1 MNVYLSGNSVTS
13 VIDLNDDSG
22 APLVNVDRVFYRV
35 VDSEDNELVEE
46 TEYKFGGEQDDSEE
60 EEPEEDS
67 SLEQQDETEESE
79 PTEPTEPI
87 DKSQVTIV
95 TDAEVNTLAEETFRD
110 IRVIC
115 LKITTT
121 EGGTEFLEYTYGISV
136 ADPLEVGVNSFVTY
150 RQAQRIAMDIPKL
163 NNWEKLSA
171 AQRISAL
178 MEARTR
184 ICRLSFDLGKI
195 QFDMTRQNY
204 EVQAAGKPRV
214 VQVGEIFGVDEGAVN
229 LSDLTKEEFEDLPE
243 AFRKALA
250 VAQVAEADD
259 ILEVDSIAE
268 RRRQGL
274 ILETIGEVKQMFSSI
289 LPSNSRSISSKAAG
303 YLSRYLASGKK
314 LARA

>member
-1 MNVYLSGNSVTS
+1 MNVYVSGNSVTS
-13 VIDLNDDSG
+13 VIALNDDSG
-22 APLVNVDRVFYRV
+22 APLLNVDRVFYRV
-35 VDSEDNELVEE
+35 VDSENNELVEE
-46 TEYKFGGEQDDSEE
+46 TEYQFEGGQQEQ
-60 EEPEEDS
+60 EPEIEEQE
-67 SLEQQDETEESE
+67 LETEQQEESE
-79 PTEPTEPI
+79 VV

-95 TDAEVNTLAEETFRD
+95 TSGETNTLAEGMSRD

-115 LKITTT
+115 LKIMTT

-150 RQAQRIAMDIPKL
+150 RQAQRLAMDIPKL

-195 QFDMTRQNY
+195 QLDMTRQDY
-204 EVQAAGKPRV
+204 VVQAAGKPRV
-214 VQVGEIFGVDEGAVN
+214 VKVGEIFGVDEGAVN
-229 LSDLTKEEFEDLPE
+229 LSDLTKEEFENLPE
-243 AFRKALA
+243 AFRQALA

-259 ILEVDSIAE
+259 ILEVDSIAD

-274 ILETIGEVKQMFSSI
+274 ILETIGEVKQMFSNV
-289 LPSNSRSISSKAAG
+289 LPSSYRSISSKASG
-303 YLSRYLASGKK
+303 YLSRYLTSGKK